1 MQAELQTRDMSF
13 ENYNHSSAILRT
25 RLDRL
30 LRERELRRSN
40 RSLHVNEEGK
50 DYRGDNG
57 TVGDGQ
63 SLVGGEW
70 LDVEQLLDGI
80 ALPKVLTDSRQYM
93 QNGRPPKQRLLV
105 VANRLPVSANR
116 RGEDSWALEVSV
128 GGLVSALLG
137 KHPSIQVI
145 GVPHCTKH
153 FFFLQLLILY
163 CVRAFLICKLH
174 GTFILI
180 S

>member
-1 MQAELQTRDMSF
+1 M
-13 ENYNHSSAILRT
+13 
-25 RLDRL
+25 
-30 LRERELRRSN
+30 
-40 RSLHVNEEGK
+40 NEEGK
-50 DYRGDNG
+50 EYRENNG

-137 KHPSIQVI
+137 KNPFRLLWF
-145 GVPHCTKH
+145 CT
-153 FFFLQLLILY
+153 
-163 CVRAFLICKLH
+163 V
-174 GTFILI
+174 
-180 S
+180 